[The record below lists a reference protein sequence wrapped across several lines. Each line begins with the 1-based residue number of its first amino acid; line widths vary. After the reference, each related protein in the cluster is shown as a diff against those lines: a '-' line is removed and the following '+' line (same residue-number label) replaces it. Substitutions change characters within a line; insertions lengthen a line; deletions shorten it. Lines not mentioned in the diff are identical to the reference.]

1 MSTHSAVITEPI
13 LGFYGKVPALGD
25 FVSRRVSS
33 VFIAVWDRWL
43 QTVIEGSQD
52 SLGSHWRELYLYSP
66 AWRFALPVGI
76 CGAEV
81 WTGLTVP
88 SVDKVG
94 RCFPLTAVLA
104 LPSAANP
111 FLLLSRTAGEWYQ
124 SLEEAIR
131 ALLAEEDLN
140 LARFDQAIAEMD
152 TGRIL
157 AIVEPVRD
165 VNDIRADARSVRI
178 TSLKDL
184 VSATSALLWH
194 FAAMNFATPT
204 IWWTDAGNGI
214 EPDIFVCDGLPEI
227 TVYRSMLYHD
237 RDARNLDTFED
248 VSGNRF
254 LSD

>member
-1 MSTHSAVITEPI
+1 MSTHSAVITEPV

-33 VFIAVWDRWL
+33 VFIAEWDRWL
-43 QTVIEGSQD
+43 QTVIEGSQE

-76 CGAEV
+76 CGDEV

-94 RCFPLTAVLA
+94 RCFPLTVVLA

-111 FLLLSRTAGEWYQ
+111 FVLLSRTAGEWYQ
-124 SLEEAIR
+124 NLEEAIR
-131 ALLAEEDLN
+131 ALLAEEELN
-140 LARFDQAIAEMD
+140 LAGFDQAIAEMD

-157 AIVEPVRD
+157 ATLEPD
-165 VNDIRADARSVRI
+165 VNNIRADAHSVRI
-178 TSLKDL
+178 TSMKDL
-184 VSATSALLWH
+184 VSVTSDLLWH
-194 FAAMNFATPT
+194 FASMNFATPT

-214 EPDIFVCDGLPEI
+214 EPDIFVCDGLPQI
-227 TVYRSMLYHD
+227 PVYRSMLHD
-237 RDARNLDTFED
+237 DRGVRNLDTVED